1 MEAQLS
7 WGAVTAIWEDPA
19 AVSVAGLPVV
29 LQVMNLRPWPDA
41 PGSGWRAMLLS
52 DGHHFISAALP
63 PYVAA
68 SPAALGMREGAVV
81 HFPNFELRVEV
92 RKRCASLPPCS
103 GRLVLWEQFDGEYPW
118 RDRSRMVKI
127 LLTNR
132 EVVPGDFLE
141 FWLLCS

>member
-29 LQVMNLRPWPDA
+29 LQVMNPRPWPDA

-68 SPAALGMREGAVV
+68 SPAALSMREGAVV

-92 RKRCASLPPCS
+92 RKRLIIPKE
-103 GRLVLWEQFDGEYPW
+103 LVVLQTEWMTIGNPKLYQPAHWEGNHEELNPQ
-118 RDRSRMVKI
+118 
-127 LLTNR
+127 
-132 EVVPGDFLE
+132 
-141 FWLLCS
+141 